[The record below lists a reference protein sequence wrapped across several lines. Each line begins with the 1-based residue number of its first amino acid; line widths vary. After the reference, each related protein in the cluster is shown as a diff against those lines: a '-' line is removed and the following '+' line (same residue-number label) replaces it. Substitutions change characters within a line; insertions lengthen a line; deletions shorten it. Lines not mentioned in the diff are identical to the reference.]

1 MNANRRLTRM
11 TALLATAALVLT
23 ACSSSSS
30 SPSATAA
37 ASSAGGN
44 QPSSSPAAQPSSSP
58 ATAPITLTIAANAVV
73 GGKSDQEASWITN
86 YVIPTFQKQMA
97 AQGENV
103 TVNFNGTGVADEQ
116 YKAQLALDL
125 KSGSGADVFDM
136 DGIWIGEFAQ
146 ANYIKPLNQILPAAD
161 SWDGWSQIATAV
173 QANMSYQG
181 QRYGISSGTDGRFL
195 YFNKDVFAK
204 AGLPADWA
212 PTSWQDILTAAQTI
226 KSKVP
231 GVTPL
236 QIDAGTAMGEATTA
250 QGFLPLLVGTGVKLY
265 DETSQKWQGN
275 TPQIQNVLNF
285 YKQVYTT
292 GLGDPQ
298 IQLAAK
304 GRDQSFQEFSQLKI
318 GILAESDYMWRGVIN
333 PTGGVDP
340 MSNRTTE
347 VGWTLMPAMTPGSGV
362 NGQSFVSISGGGGR
376 VLNPNTKNPK
386 EAWALLSFMAS
397 KDAVLQYTNGQP
409 QITQRNDVNSQ
420 ILSSDPVLTFVATK
434 VLPLTVYRPGFAVY
448 PQVSQA
454 LQLASQEVFNG
465 KSVSDAATEYNATLV
480 KLVGADHV
488 ASGG

>member
-1 MNANRRLTRM
+1 MNAKRPLVRM
-11 TALLATAALVLT
+11 TALLAAGALAVT
-23 ACSSSSS
+23 ACSAGGS
-30 SPSATAA
+30 SPSASAA
-37 ASSAGGN
+37 GASGVQPSTSGV
-44 QPSSSPAAQPSSSP
+44 QPSSSPGGPPVA
-58 ATAPITLTIAANAVV
+58 LTIGANSVV
-73 GGKSDQEASWITN
+73 GGKSDQEAAWITN

-97 AQGENV
+97 DQGQTV
-103 TVNFNGTGVADEQ
+103 TVKFNGTGVADEQ

-125 KSGSGADVFDM
+125 KSGSGSDVFDM
-136 DGIWIGEFAQ
+136 DGIWVGEFAQ
-146 ANYIKPLNQILPAAD
+146 ANYLKPLNQIDPAAD
-161 SWDGWSQIATAV
+161 SWDGWSQITPAV
-173 QANMSYQG
+173 QANMSYQD

-236 QIDAGTAMGEATTA
+236 QINAGTAMGEATTA

-265 DETSQKWQGN
+265 DEATQKWQGN
-275 TPQIQNVLNF
+275 TTQIQDVLNF
-285 YKQVYTT
+285 YKEVYTT

-298 IQLAAK
+298 LQLAAK
-304 GRDQSFQEFSQLKI
+304 GRDQSFQEFSQLQI
-318 GILAESDYMWRGVIN
+318 GILVEGDYMWRGVIN
-333 PTGGVDP
+333 PTGGVNP
-340 MSNRTTE
+340 MPNRDTE
-347 VGWTLMPAMTPGSGV
+347 VGWALMPAKTAGSGV

-376 VLNPNTKNPK
+376 VLNPNTKNPN

-409 QITQRNDVNSQ
+409 QITQRSDVNSQ

-454 LQLASQEVFNG
+454 LQLASQEVFSG
-465 KSVSDAATEYNATLV
+465 KSVSDAATEYNDALV